1 MPLNALT
8 GTRIRETRA
17 RQGLRQAE
25 LAQAAGISGSYLN
38 LIEHNRRR
46 IAPALLERLA
56 TALGVSAQDLSGE
69 GGGDL
74 VTDLREA
81 MAQAPDPAELAPVE
95 EFAGRFPGW
104 ARLVAQQQS
113 RIAQLERTIEAL
125 SDRMTHDP
133 HLSAS
138 LHELLSAAASVR
150 STAAILADTPD
161 IEPAWRT
168 RFQRNLAEDTARLA
182 QGAEALVGYLD
193 GQAAQET
200 GIAAPLEEVESWL
213 SRRGW
218 HLPEIEQGASP
229 ESVVEAAPD
238 LASQAGRALARDY
251 LAIYARDARAL
262 PLSRLRGALAT
273 HGPDPG
279 RIAQDCAV
287 SPALVMRRLSVL
299 PQDEAGFGLVACD
312 GSGTL
317 IFRRPLPGFG
327 LPRFGAACP
336 LWPLYQALA
345 DPGRPVRDR
354 VEMAGGGGRQFDT
367 WAFCQ
372 PSWPDGYDAPPVL
385 RAYMLIAPAPETGA
399 ASREIGTSCRIC
411 PRARCSARREP
422 PIMSQAQG

>member
-1 MPLNALT
+1 MPLTALT

-17 RQGLRQAE
+17 RLGLRQAE
-25 LAQAAGISGSYLN
+25 LAQMAGISGSYLN

-56 TALGVSAQDLSGE
+56 TALGIGAQDLTGE
-69 GGGDL
+69 AGGDL
-74 VTDLREA
+74 VIDLREA
-81 MAQAPDPAELAPVE
+81 MAQAGEGADLAPVE

-104 ARLVAQQQS
+104 ARLVADQQA

-182 QGAEALVGYLD
+182 HGAEALVGYLD

-213 SRRGW
+213 AGRGW
-218 HLPEIEQGASP
+218 HLDEVEQGIDP
-229 ESVVEAAPD
+229 ETLIEGAPE
-238 LASQAGRALARDY
+238 LASQAARMLARDY
-251 LAIYARDARAL
+251 LAIYRRDALAL
-262 PLSRLRGALAT
+262 PLGDLRAAQER
-273 HGPDPG
+273 HGDDPG
-279 RIAQDCAV
+279 RIAQALRV
-287 SPALVMRRLSVL
+287 SPSLVMRRLAVL
-299 PQDEAGFGLVACD
+299 PQEVAHFGLVACD

-317 IFRRPLPGFG
+317 IFRRPLPGFA

-336 LWPLYQALA
+336 LWPLYQALSH
-345 DPGRPVRDR
+345 PGQPIRRKV
-354 VEMAGGGGRQFDT
+354 VMAGSGGQAFDT
-367 WAFCQ
+367 WAYCQ
-372 PSWPDGYDAPPVL
+372 PAWPDGYDAPPIL
-385 RAYMLIAPAPETGA
+385 RAYMLISAAPDSDA
-399 ASREIGTSCRIC
+399 AQEIGTSCRIC
-411 PRARCSARREP
+411 PRQPCSARREP
-422 PIMSQAQG
+422 PIMAQRLP